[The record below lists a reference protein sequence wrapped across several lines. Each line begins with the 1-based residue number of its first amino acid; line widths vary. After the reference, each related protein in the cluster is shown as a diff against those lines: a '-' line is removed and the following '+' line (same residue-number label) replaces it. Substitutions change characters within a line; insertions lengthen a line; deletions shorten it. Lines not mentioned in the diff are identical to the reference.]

1 MPTVSLVYLPYGPLE
16 RPSLAFSI
24 LSPALQRAGIDHKL
38 LYANFA
44 FAELIGTA
52 AYHNL
57 AWVREEM
64 VGEWTF
70 AGAAFPDFHPDHD
83 AYLDAVVAVHQA
95 EVPDGDPETI
105 RCNLWQVRKLAE
117 QYIEELAVRILNE
130 KPRIVACT
138 SSFNQNCAMLAFTR
152 AIKRLDPSVV
162 TIVGG
167 ANCEAE
173 MGHTM
178 ACHFPWLD
186 YVVSG
191 EGEEIFPALC
201 RDILENRRPD
211 PPPYGVFGEH
221 NRRARAGN
229 RSRGFDR
236 ASLQDLNQSP
246 VPDFSAYFD
255 ELSRFRHK
263 HLISPGLLIETARG
277 CWWGEKQHCT
287 FCGLNGG
294 AMAFR
299 SKTAERSIEEY
310 HELAEK
316 YGMSRFLVVDN
327 ILSLSS
333 FNDLLPALASSP
345 VPFELLFE
353 IKANVQYKQ
362 LELLHDAGGT
372 WIQPGIEA
380 LHDDL
385 LALMKKGTKGWIN
398 VQLLKW
404 ARTLGQHVSWNLL
417 CGFPGE
423 RDEWFAEVAEWLPLI
438 EHLQP
443 AKDVRRIRFDRF
455 SPYQARPSE
464 YGLELRSA
472 WPYRF
477 IYPLAEDDLQGL
489 VYIFEAVDNPK
500 QRTSVFVLDGHDHL
514 PSLGGPGRDA
524 LQALVYEWNKTFLG
538 PLPAL
543 LCMTE
548 QSDRTFIYDTRH
560 VAPQRTTLLTGITHR
575 VHRAL
580 DSAARLPSIV
590 NTVNADG
597 GESVDAAAV
606 QAAIEELI
614 DRKLVLRFADRYLA
628 LAVRGEVPVLP
639 KRNEDGYPGGWIER
653 RSELPTLESQVAW
666 AKPSPATVHQ
676 VAQQHSLSPKG
687 LASKN

>member
-1 MPTVSLVYLPYGPLE
+1 MPDVCLVYLPYGPLE

-24 LSPALQRAGIDHKL
+24 LSPALGRVGIDHRV
-38 LYANFA
+38 LYANFE
-44 FAELIGTA
+44 FAEWIGTS

-95 EVPDGDPETI
+95 ETPYGDPDTI
-105 RCNLWQVRKLAE
+105 RCNLRQVRQLAE
-117 QYIEELAVRILNE
+117 QYIEQLAARVLAE

-201 RDILENRRPD
+201 RDILENRRPS

-221 NRRARAGN
+221 NRREPAGP
-229 RSRGFDR
+229 RSGGFDR
-236 ASLQDLNQSP
+236 LSLQDLDQSP

-255 ELSRFRHK
+255 ELKEYSHSN
-263 HLISPGLLIETARG
+263 LISPGLLIETARG

-294 AMAFR
+294 GMAFR
-299 SKTAERSIEEY
+299 SKSAERSIAEY

-327 ILSLSS
+327 ILSVDS
-333 FNDLLPALASSP
+333 FRDLLPALASSP
-345 VPFELLFE
+345 VQFELLFE
-353 IKANVQYKQ
+353 IKANVKYDQM
-362 LELLHDAGGT
+362 ELLRDAGGT

-380 LHDDL
+380 LHDEL

-404 ARTLGQHVSWNLL
+404 ARALGQHVSWNLL

-443 AKDVRRIRFDRF
+443 AKDIRRIRFDRF
-455 SPYQARPSE
+455 SPYQARPSD
-464 YGLELRSA
+464 YGLELRPA
-472 WPYRF
+472 WPYHF
-477 IYPLAEDDLQGL
+477 IYPLAEKDLQGL
-489 VYIFEAVDNPK
+489 VYIFEANDNPK
-500 QRTSVFVLDGHDHL
+500 QRTSVFCLEGRDDL

-524 LQALVYEWNKTFLG
+524 LQTLVHAWNKTFMG

-548 QSDRTFIYDTRH
+548 ESDRTSIYDTRH
-560 VAPQRTTLLTGITHR
+560 VSPQRTVILTGITHR
-575 VHRAL
+575 VHRRL
-580 DSAARLPSIV
+580 DSAARLASV
-590 NTVNADG
+590 VTAVNADG
-597 GESVDAAAV
+597 GESVETTAV
-606 QAAIEELI
+606 ETAIQELI
-614 DRKLVLRFADRYLA
+614 ARKLVLRFGDRYLA
-628 LAVRGEVPVLP
+628 LAVSGEVPVLP

-653 RSELPTLESQVAW
+653 RSELPSFESQIAW
-666 AKPSPATVHQ
+666 AKPSPAMVHQ
-676 VAQQHSLSPKG
+676 VAKHF
-687 LASKN
+687 